1 MRGLSSWVPPKRVHG
16 VRFGLAIAPSG
27 TAGECVDYLSHAAG
41 GAGLPF
47 VLRWEADLIVEWTE
61 PPPMS
66 ATAPAPAVLSTDG
79 TLWLAY
85 RIARDPH
92 HCAVVRFH
100 RVEEYSWGAPP
111 AVHVV
116 EVRPELPRGSF
127 YEIPG
132 TALPEAGGRERRWLV
147 TFPDAMLE
155 VRAADAEVV
164 LRATAAISPAH
175 ALAALLA

>member
-1 MRGLSSWVPPKRVHG
+1 
-16 VRFGLAIAPSG
+16 
-27 TAGECVDYLSHAAG
+27 
-41 GAGLPF
+41 
-47 VLRWEADLIVEWTE
+47 
-61 PPPMS
+61 
-66 ATAPAPAVLSTDG
+66 VLSTDG

-100 RVEEYSWGAPP
+100 RVEEYAWGLPP
-111 AVHVV
+111 AVHVA

-127 YEIPG
+127 YEVPG
-132 TALPEAGGRERRWLV
+132 TARSQSAGRERHWLA
-147 TFPDAMLE
+147 TFPDAMLK

>member
-1 MRGLSSWVPPKRVHG
+1 MTPRST
-16 VRFGLAIAPSG
+16 F
-27 TAGECVDYLSHAAG
+27 
-41 GAGLPF
+41 
-47 VLRWEADLIVEWTE
+47 VEWTE

-66 ATAPAPAVLSTDG
+66 ATHPAPAVLSSDG

-100 RVEEYSWGAPP
+100 RVEQYAWGAPP
-111 AVHVV
+111 VAHLSDDPA
-116 EVRPELPRGSF
+116 RLPRGSF

-132 TALPEAGGRERRWLV
+132 AGAPEAPGRERRWLA

-155 VRAADAEVV
+155 VRAADAELV
-164 LRATAAISPAH
+164 LRATAAPSPAH

>member
-1 MRGLSSWVPPKRVHG
+1 M
-16 VRFGLAIAPSG
+16 VRML
-27 TAGECVDYLSHAAG
+27 
-41 GAGLPF
+41 
-47 VLRWEADLIVEWTE
+47 VEWTE

-66 ATAPAPAVLSTDG
+66 ATAPAPAVLSTG
-79 TLWLAY
+79 STLWRAY

-100 RVEEYSWGAPP
+100 RVEEYAWGVPP
-111 AVHVV
+111 AAYVD
-116 EVRPELPRGSF
+116 EVGPELPRGSF

-132 TALPEAGGRERRWLV
+132 SVPSEPARHESHWLA
-147 TFPDAMLE
+147 TFPDAMLK